1 MGIFIKN
8 TAMKPLLS
16 KTTKPFLI
24 YVLIVFIIS
33 IPVYYFV
40 IDSIWEHELDEHN
53 TTVAEKTAYEF
64 NHQNLSDEELIKSLD
79 LWGKIQ
85 PETSLVKLP
94 TEPKNKDFY
103 YTVEKSTSFSQDNA
117 IERYRVLKKVVYI
130 NNQPFLFTIETN
142 IEETK
147 ETIAAIGIVT
157 ALFFFTILIG
167 LIILNQKLSVTI
179 WQPFRNNLEKLK
191 TFNLN
196 QQNQIDFEK
205 TDIQEFE
212 ELTASHLKLIEHTI
226 SVFNTQKE
234 FTENASHELQTPLAI
249 IKHKLDILLQDENL
263 TEKQYQ
269 IAEDINKALGRSS
282 RINKDLLLLAKIE
295 NSQFEASESINLK
308 EIIEQSLRNFEEH
321 FKLKQIKIKKDLQ
334 SVFKQGNISL
344 IEILSNN
351 LLVNAIRHT
360 ENNGNVSFTLDKDS
374 LIISNS
380 GKEKLD
386 SEHLFKR
393 FASSPQKSSG
403 NGLGLAIIK
412 EICIFHGWTVE
423 YHFENDFHVFKVNF

>member
-1 MGIFIKN
+1 
-8 TAMKPLLS
+8 MKPLLS

-40 IDSIWEHELDEHN
+40 IDGIWEHELDEHN

-64 NHQNLSDEELIKSLD
+64 NHQKLSDEELVKSLE
-79 LWGKIQ
+79 LWSKIQ
-85 PETSLVKLP
+85 PETNLHLLP
-94 TEPKNKDFY
+94 ENHDEKTKY
-103 YTVEKSTSFSQDNA
+103 YTLEKKTKFAQDNEN
-117 IERYRVLKKVVYI
+117 ERYRVLKKVVFI

-147 ETIAAIGIVT
+147 ETITAIGIVT

-234 FTENASHELQTPLAI
+234 FTENASHELQNPLAI
-249 IKHKLDILLQDENL
+249 IKYKLDILLQDENL

-295 NSQFEASESINLK
+295 NSQFEASESINIK
-308 EIIEQSLRNFEEH
+308 EIIEQSLQNFDEH
-321 FKLKQIKIKKDLQ
+321 FKLKKIEVKKDLQ

-393 FASSPQKSSG
+393 FASSPQKNSG

-423 YHFENDFHVFKVNF
+423 YDFENAFHVFKINF

>member
-1 MGIFIKN
+1 
-8 TAMKPLLS
+8 MKPLLS

-40 IDSIWEHELDEHN
+40 IDGIWEHELDEHN

-64 NHQNLSDEELIKSLD
+64 NHQKLSDEELLKSLE
-79 LWGKIQ
+79 LWSKIQ
-85 PETSLVKLP
+85 PETNLHLLP
-94 TEPKNKDFY
+94 ENHDEKTKY
-103 YTVEKSTSFSQDNA
+103 YTLEKKTKFAQDNEN
-117 IERYRVLKKVVYI
+117 ERYRVLKKVVFI

-142 IEETK
+142 IEETR
-147 ETIAAIGIVT
+147 ETIAAIGIIT

-179 WQPFRNNLEKLK
+179 WRPFRKNLEKLK
-191 TFNLN
+191 SFNLN
-196 QQNQIDFEK
+196 QQTSIEFEK
-205 TDIQEFE
+205 TDILEFE
-212 ELTASHLKLIEHTI
+212 ELSQSHQKLIDHTV
-226 SVFNTQKE
+226 SVFQNQKE

-249 IKHKLDILLQDENL
+249 IKYKLDILLQDENL

-308 EIIEQSLRNFEEH
+308 EIIEQSLQNFEEH
-321 FKLKQIKIKKDLQ
+321 FKLKKIEVKKDLQ

-360 ENNGNVSFTLDKDS
+360 EKNGNVSFTLDKDS

-393 FASSPQKSSG
+393 FASSPQKNSG
-403 NGLGLAIIK
+403 NGLGLAITK

-423 YHFENDFHVFKVNF
+423 YDFENAFHVFKINF